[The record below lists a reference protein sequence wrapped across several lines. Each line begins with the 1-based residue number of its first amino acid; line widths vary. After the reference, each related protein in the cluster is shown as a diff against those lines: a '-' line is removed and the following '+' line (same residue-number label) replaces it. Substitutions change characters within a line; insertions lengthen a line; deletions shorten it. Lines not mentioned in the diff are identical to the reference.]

1 MYVYLCTL
9 SYSDNFQDS
18 EALSRAETFA
28 CKSEPSIVP
37 FPSKPN
43 TNVLTCSL
51 EDKKWSNG
59 NHIMYGVYKDG
70 NSHVLKIETLIA
82 NLCEPKPEKCHC
94 KTLVEKVLELNIQ
107 TDRID
112 GYMKADPFIAG
123 CNCYLG
129 AAARAGFRFVEDCD
143 DASAGRIEFTKN
155 DYGQICES
163 LEKAGK
169 CEGKTKIYKK

>member
-1 MYVYLCTL
+1 ML
-9 SYSDNFQDS
+9 
-18 EALSRAETFA
+18 
-28 CKSEPSIVP
+28 
-37 FPSKPN
+37 
-43 TNVLTCSL
+43 
-51 EDKKWSNG
+51 
-59 NHIMYGVYKDG
+59 
-70 NSHVLKIETLIA
+70 
-82 NLCEPKPEKCHC
+82 
-94 KTLVEKVLELNIQ
+94 EKVLELNPQ

-112 GYMKADPFIAG
+112 GYMKAKPFIAG
-123 CNCYLG
+123 CKCYLG